1 MEGKKRGGSPKQ
13 ARLACLS
20 CRKKHLRCDETN
32 PCKNCTDRGIE
43 CTYVESKRGGSR
55 VKKPKL
61 DNYAEV
67 TNYTP
72 EFRVIGSV
80 NKKKVGEYY
89 SVFHHLH
96 PLMAEQDVM
105 CTILHMETDCK
116 DLLTAM
122 DAAVDVVG
130 RPTSVST
137 MEKKDPSKLLWELC
151 EHSPDD
157 LFKLQAL
164 MLSFIV
170 GKTLFSKD
178 CEKFRTKAIDIA
190 LEIKDIGEFLQQ
202 KRTATYKSSLVM
214 PLKRC
219 LCELYTMDVFLAAAS
234 GMEEPRMKQ
243 FDAQYFFGEYQGPGG
258 PLYQC
263 ELRRR
268 IVEVINTVVTSRPL
282 TTELYHATRTELAVI
297 ESEVIGQGLV
307 GHCGTVNDTVF
318 YAFMSLGFAKMLLNQ
333 PFAKTDHNMCRTD
346 ENFRDDGTNQ
356 EMPLHA
362 EAELACVSGAS
373 EIVDLITRL
382 GVRETLLRTPMY
394 CCALIQALIFYV
406 RHFYWLSF
414 HATSYQPAPHILT
427 NITLGTNFLSIAK
440 NHWPIAGVLLERFS
454 VVVNKRA
461 PALNNPAV
469 MANIPSGST
478 NDLRKSVQ
486 PLPATNGASM
496 PQNLN
501 TPVTDTSSPLSNLSQ
516 QNPPP
521 QETLNDFNFGELE
534 EELLNF
540 MGPDS
545 FS

>member
-1 MEGKKRGGSPKQ
+1 MEGKRRSGSPKQ

-61 DNYAEV
+61 ENYTEV

-72 EFRVIGSV
+72 EFGVVNSV

-89 SVFHHLH
+89 NTFHHLH
-96 PLMAEQDVM
+96 PLMAEQEVM

-130 RPTSVST
+130 RPTSASA
-137 MEKKDPSKLLWELC
+137 MEKKDPSKLLWEVC

-164 MLSFIV
+164 VLSFIV
-170 GKTLFSKD
+170 TKTLFSKD

-190 LEIKDIGEFLQQ
+190 LDIKDIGEFLHK
-202 KRTATYKSSLVM
+202 KRTSTYKSSLVI
-214 PLKRC
+214 PLKKC
-219 LCELYTMDVFLAAAS
+219 LCELYTMDVFLSAAS
-234 GMEEPRMKQ
+234 GTEEPRMRQ
-243 FDAQYFFGEYQGPGG
+243 FDAKYFFGEHQGPGT

-282 TTELYHATRTELAVI
+282 TTELYRATRTELALI

-346 ENFRDDGTNQ
+346 EKFRDDGNNQ

-362 EAELACVSGAS
+362 EAELACVGGAS
-373 EIVDLITRL
+373 EIVDLISRL

-414 HATSYQPAPHILT
+414 HATTYQAAPHILT

-440 NHWPIAGVLLERFS
+440 THWPIAGVLLERFS
-454 VVVNKRA
+454 ALVNKRA
-461 PALNNPAV
+461 PALNNPAIV
-469 MANIPSGST
+469 ANAPSCPA
-478 NDLRKSVQ
+478 NEPRKSVHPQ
-486 PLPATNGASM
+486 PAPV
-496 PQNLN
+496 PQYPN
-501 TPVTDTSSPLSNLSQ
+501 TPLTDTSSPLTNLPQ

-521 QETLNDFNFGELE
+521 QEMFNDFNFGELE

-540 MGPDS
+540 MDSDS
-545 FS
+545 FPQ